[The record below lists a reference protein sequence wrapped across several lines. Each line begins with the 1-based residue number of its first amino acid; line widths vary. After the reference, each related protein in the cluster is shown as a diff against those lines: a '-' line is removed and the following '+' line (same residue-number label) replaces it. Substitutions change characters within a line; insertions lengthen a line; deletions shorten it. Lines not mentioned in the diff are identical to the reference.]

1 MMETQTVDLA
11 DIPWLP
17 ADIAEHLAGKT
28 ITVQIPEQLRAMW
41 GHPTTA
47 PTTPKPTPRPILMA
61 ARARRARRLKQ
72 LARVE
77 ASQEA
82 TS

>member
-1 MMETQTVDLA
+1 MMETKTVNIS

-28 ITVQIPEQLRAMW
+28 IKVQIPEQLRARW
-41 GHPTTA
+41 NQPTTA
-47 PTTPKPTPRPILMA
+47 PEPKVHPFLMA
-61 ARARRARRLKQ
+61 ARARRARRVKQ
-72 LARVE
+72 LARME

-82 TS
+82 TA